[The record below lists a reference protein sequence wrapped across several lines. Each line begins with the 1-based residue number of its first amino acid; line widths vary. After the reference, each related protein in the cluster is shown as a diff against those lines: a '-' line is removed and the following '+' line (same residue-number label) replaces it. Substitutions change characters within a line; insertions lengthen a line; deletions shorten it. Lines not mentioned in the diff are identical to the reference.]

1 MSDQAWGRREAMSDG
16 EGGDPHRS
24 LSVRGGLRP
33 RAFPGSIQGPA
44 HGAVLN
50 NPLPRTFP
58 APLDPEGLGTARS
71 GVSICAPEPQQG
83 PHPQS
88 GLWWGGLDLGVPG
101 QSCPT
106 RVVSISSVGEAFW
119 PSTFSRWNLQMVER
133 TCQRVR
139 AKHGADGRRA
149 PGPPPSTGS
158 RPGSHKALRF
168 PNPEGAVP

>member
-44 HGAVLN
+44 HGVVLN

-71 GVSICAPEPQQG
+71 EVSICAPEPQQG

-88 GLWWGGLDLGVPG
+88 GLWWGGLYLGVPG

-106 RVVSISSVGEAFW
+106 KVVSISVGEAFW

-149 PGPPPSTGS
+149 PGPSPSMGS
-158 RPGSHKALRF
+158 RPGSHQALRF